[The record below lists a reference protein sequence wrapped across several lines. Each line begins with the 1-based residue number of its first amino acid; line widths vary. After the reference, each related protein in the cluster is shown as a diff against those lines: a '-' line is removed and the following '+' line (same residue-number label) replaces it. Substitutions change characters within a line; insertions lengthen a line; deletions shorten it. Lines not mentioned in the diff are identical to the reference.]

1 MRFCA
6 LSITVTARTWWW
18 EGGSSAC
25 EGALVW
31 LMHDS
36 GILDDLIQ
44 METRLGASLL
54 EPETNRL
61 QFEATLVGF

>member
-1 MRFCA
+1 M
-6 LSITVTARTWWW
+6 
-18 EGGSSAC
+18 
-25 EGALVW
+25 W